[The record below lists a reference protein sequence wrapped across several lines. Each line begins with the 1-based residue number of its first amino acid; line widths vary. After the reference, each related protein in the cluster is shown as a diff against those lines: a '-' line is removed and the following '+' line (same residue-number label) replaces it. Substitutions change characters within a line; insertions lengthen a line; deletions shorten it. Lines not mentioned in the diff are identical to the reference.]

1 MVIVIHSTVPVVIVI
16 HAGIH
21 QVMGHGH
28 RSISLSQIGSV
39 EPVFAERV
47 SDSDRDAIQ
56 TDAIIQT
63 AIPTWK
69 VQVPVPGIHTSSS
82 PSASEAT

>member
-1 MVIVIHSTVPVVIVI
+1 
-16 HAGIH
+16 
-21 QVMGHGH
+21 MGHGH

-63 AIPTWK
+63 ATPTWK